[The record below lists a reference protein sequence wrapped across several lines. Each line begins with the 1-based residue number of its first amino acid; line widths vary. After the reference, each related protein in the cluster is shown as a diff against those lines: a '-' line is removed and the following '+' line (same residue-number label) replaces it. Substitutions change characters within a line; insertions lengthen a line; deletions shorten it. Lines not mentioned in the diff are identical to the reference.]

1 MNYIQGYELRLE
13 IHNGISVSARGGMMM
28 FCVTSCWSVTDLLF
42 PMSWSYA
49 LINFALS
56 KK

>member
-28 FCVTSCWSVTDLLF
+28 LCVTSCWSVTDLLF